1 MPSGEAIGTSADVR
15 ATQPPKRP
23 WRQHTNSSEPSDPLI
38 SGAAGNFSAAALR
51 LSPNGFESIVDINL
65 LDMFN
70 VLRGGYRFLA
80 KPGASVIHI
89 SAPQAVL
96 PTITHAHVCAAK
108 AGVDMLKVLALE

>member
-1 MPSGEAIGTSADVR
+1 
-15 ATQPPKRP
+15 
-23 WRQHTNSSEPSDPLI
+23 
-38 SGAAGNFSAAALR
+38 
-51 LSPNGFESIVDINL
+51 
-65 LDMFN
+65 MFN